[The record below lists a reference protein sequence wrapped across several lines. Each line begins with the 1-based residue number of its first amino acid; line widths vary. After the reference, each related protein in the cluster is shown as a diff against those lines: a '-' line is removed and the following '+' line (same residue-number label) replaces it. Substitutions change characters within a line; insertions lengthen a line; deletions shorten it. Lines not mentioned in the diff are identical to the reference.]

1 MTDLTSIFYEID
13 NFCKEF
19 EKQIKMVT
27 RTRNRKFA
35 LRMSEIITI
44 SIWYHY
50 SGYKTFKD
58 YYIKHVQAYLQ
69 NEFPKLVS
77 YNRFIELR
85 KLIIMPLLIMLYTRK
100 LSPCMGISFID
111 SFKLEAC
118 HIKRASSHKTLKLIA
133 SKGKTSMGWF
143 YGLKVHICINYNGEI
158 IAFCIT
164 PGNIADNNEEVL
176 VKITKDILGKLFGD
190 KGYIVNSK
198 LFEQLYN
205 NGIQMITKIRS
216 NMKNKL
222 MELENKLLLSKR
234 GVIESA
240 IDILKEHLNIEHS
253 RHRSIWGFFVHTF
266 SSLISYQMR
275 EAKPKLPQELAAQFL
290 LA

>member
-1 MTDLTSIFYEID
+1 MTDLTSIFFEID

-19 EKQIKMVT
+19 EKQIKMGT
-27 RTRNRKFA
+27 KKRNRSFA
-35 LRMSEIITI
+35 LTMSEIMTI

-58 YYIKHVQAYLQ
+58 YYQKHVQAYLG

-77 YNRFIELR
+77 YNRFLELR
-85 KLIIMPLLIMLYTRK
+85 KLIIMPMLIMLYTKK
-100 LSPCMGISFID
+100 LSPCLGISFVD

-118 HIKRASSHKTLKLIA
+118 HIKRASSHKTLKQIA

-143 YGLKVHICINYNGEI
+143 YGLKVHLSINYNGEI
-158 IAFCIT
+158 IAFYIT
-164 PGNIADNNEEVL
+164 PGNIADNNEKVL
-176 VKITKDILGKLFGD
+176 LKITKDVFGKLFGD
-190 KGYIVNSK
+190 KGYILNAK

-205 NGIQMITKIRS
+205 KGVQMITKIRS

-222 MELENKLLLSKR
+222 LELENKLLLSKR
-234 GVIESA
+234 GVVESA

-253 RHRSIWGFFVHTF
+253 RHRSIWGFFLHVF
-266 SSLISYQMR
+266 SSLVSYQMR
-275 EAKPKLPQELAAQFL
+275 EAKPKISQDLKAKL
-290 LA
+290 LVA